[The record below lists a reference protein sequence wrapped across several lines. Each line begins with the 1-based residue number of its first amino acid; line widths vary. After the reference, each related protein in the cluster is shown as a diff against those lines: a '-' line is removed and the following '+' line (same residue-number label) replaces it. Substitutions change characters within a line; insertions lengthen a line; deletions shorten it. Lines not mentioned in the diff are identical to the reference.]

1 MAYGEFK
8 DLASRTAS
16 DKVLRDKVFN
26 IAKIPRYDGY
36 QRGLASMVYKFFDK
50 KSKESGVNMHA
61 NDKIKQNQRPLDLAT
76 HQLAKELHKPI
87 IRKIKK
93 EQIIQYLKII
103 FGVLI

>member
-1 MAYGEFK
+1 MIY
-8 DLASRTAS
+8 T
-16 DKVLRDKVFN
+16 
-26 IAKIPRYDGY
+26 
-36 QRGLASMVYKFFDK
+36 FFDK

-61 NDKIKQNQRPLDLAT
+61 NDKIKQNQRPLDLAA

-93 EQIIQYLKII
+93 EQFIQYLKII